1 MKNSL
6 AGPQKIKE
14 IAIWNHE
21 ITTEKTEGSK
31 LLNKGDK
38 SKNKQMGLYQTKK
51 LLWDEEN
58 HHKNE
63 KAMYWMWQDISKLYV
78 G

>member
-38 SKNKQMGLYQTKK
+38 SKNKQMGLYQTK
-51 LLWDEEN
+51 N
-58 HHKNE
+58 HLH
-63 KAMYWMWQDISKLYV
+63 SK
-78 G
+78 GNHQQN